1 MVKTPH
7 FDYQDYD
14 ALHANDKTLEENVKE
29 NIGLCQLTVARR
41 NDEVLMTQ
49 YVATS
54 YQNLTL

>member
-1 MVKTPH
+1 MVKTPY
-7 FDYQDYD
+7 FDYQDYK

-49 YVATS
+49 YVGTS
-54 YQNLTL
+54 YENLTL